1 MMATSNIIRKEN
13 PNMERVMEQSG
24 TTAAYK
30 VKMLVMTALFIALGY
45 VATTVLMVP
54 SPTGGYM
61 NLGDTVVLL
70 GAYLLG
76 PAYGAVAGGVG
87 PALADLLGGYGI
99 YVPATLVIKALMAL
113 SAALLYKALQKKSW
127 ALVVCGV
134 VAEAIMVVG
143 YCLFDGFLAGNLA
156 AGMAGIPSNL
166 VQAAFGLAASTLLA
180 LALRKSSYVRKQF
193 PRL

>member
-1 MMATSNIIRKEN
+1 
-13 PNMERVMEQSG
+13 MERVMEQRG
-24 TTAAYK
+24 TTTAYK
-30 VKMLVMTALFIALGY
+30 VKMLVLTALFIALGY

-70 GAYLLG
+70 GVCLL
-76 PAYGAVAGGVG
+76 YGFAHLWFPPSV
-87 PALADLLGGYGI
+87 ALADLLGGYGI
-99 YVPATLVIKALMAL
+99 YVPATLVIKALMGL
-113 SAALLYKALQKKSW
+113 TAAVLYKALQKKSW
-127 ALVVCGV
+127 ALIVCGV
-134 VAEAIMVVG
+134 AAEAIMVVG

-156 AGMAGIPSNL
+156 AGLAGIPSNL
-166 VQAAFGLAASTLLA
+166 MQAAFGLAASTLLA

>member
-1 MMATSNIIRKEN
+1 
-13 PNMERVMEQSG
+13 MEKTMEKQG
-24 TTAAYK
+24 TAVHERTK
-30 VKMLVMTALFIALGY
+30 LLVMTGLFIALGY

-76 PAYGAVAGGVG
+76 PIYGAVAGGVG

-99 YVPATLVIKALMAL
+99 YVPATLVIKALMGL
-113 SAALLYKALQKKSW
+113 TAALLYRALDKKDW
-127 ALVVCGV
+127 ALLVCGV
-134 VAEAIMVVG
+134 AAEAIMVVG

-156 AGMAGIPSNL
+156 AGLAGIPSNL
-166 VQAAFGLAASTLLA
+166 MQAAFGLAASTLLA
-180 LALRKSSYVRKQF
+180 LVLKKSGYVRKQF
-193 PRL
+193 PNL

>member
-1 MMATSNIIRKEN
+1 
-13 PNMERVMEQSG
+13 MERTMEQNG
-24 TTAAYK
+24 TTAYYK

-127 ALVVCGV
+127 ALVACGV

-156 AGMAGIPSNL
+156 AGLAGIPSNL

>member
-1 MMATSNIIRKEN
+1 MENTTRRSRTETLYKMKMM
-13 PNMERVMEQSG
+13 
-24 TTAAYK
+24 
-30 VKMLVMTALFIALGY
+30 VMTALFMALGY

-76 PAYGAVAGGVG
+76 SAYGAVAGGMG

-113 SAALLYKALQKKSW
+113 SAALLYKVLQKKSW

-156 AGMAGIPSNL
+156 AGIAGIPSNL
-166 VQAAFGLAASTLLA
+166 VQAVFGLAASTLLA
-180 LALRKSSYVRKQF
+180 LALRKSAYVRREF